1 MSKCAQK
8 SLYATSS
15 LARFISSRVA
25 TISEASLAPAMMFL
39 PFVRFLSLVEPA
51 SAFDD
56 RRERVSVFETSNVS
70 EFCGVI

>member
-25 TISEASLAPAMMFL
+25 TIFEASLLVMVL
-39 PFVRFLSLVEPA
+39 VYRSSVRPFARVGPA

-56 RRERVSVFETSNVS
+56 RSCVFHIKKNE
-70 EFCGVI
+70 